1 MARTATFQLRLS
13 EEEMTL
19 LRSVAAA
26 KGWSVAQV
34 VRDLIRTLSAP
45 PSHQASAT
53 RTR

>member
-26 KGWSVAQV
+26 RGWSVAQAL
-34 VRDLIRTLSAP
+34 RDLIRTLPATPAIKPAP
-45 PSHQASAT
+45 GRA
-53 RTR
+53 